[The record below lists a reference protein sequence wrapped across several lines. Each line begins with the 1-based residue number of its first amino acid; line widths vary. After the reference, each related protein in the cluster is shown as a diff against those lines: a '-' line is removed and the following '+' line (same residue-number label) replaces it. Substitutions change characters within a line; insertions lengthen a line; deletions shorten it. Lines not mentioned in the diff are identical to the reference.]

1 MYIYHNKIS
10 CKLSRLKYVNVLFP
24 SRYTPSVSCSVRM
37 FWTILVIHDKLFLI
51 YSSTQILYSNIYS
64 LKLTFSIP
72 EYLEFAQQQTYEME
86 CVVLLLYWYSG
97 EARPTSLCHA
107 AQIFMCTWK
116 TINFWRNDQK

>member
-1 MYIYHNKIS
+1 MLCADVMNNLGH
-10 CKLSRLKYVNVLFP
+10 SRQALPHILKYANP
-24 SRYTPSVSCSVRM
+24 Y
-37 FWTILVIHDKLFLI
+37 
-51 YSSTQILYSNIYS
+51 TQISS

-97 EARPTSLCHA
+97 EARPTSFCHA

-116 TINFWRNDQK
+116 TINF